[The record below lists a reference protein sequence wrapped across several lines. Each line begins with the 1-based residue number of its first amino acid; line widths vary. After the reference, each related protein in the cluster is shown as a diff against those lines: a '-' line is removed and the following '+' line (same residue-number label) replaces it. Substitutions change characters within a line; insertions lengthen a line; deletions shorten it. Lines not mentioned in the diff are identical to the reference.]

1 MGTTMSDSDTRGDR
15 GAILAGLHLR
25 DDDLEPQP
33 GLRFAST
40 VFRICSIVILVLA
53 LWQFADWWMDRPPG
67 DVGLSILVSDTI
79 RLIVLAALLWAA
91 STLAGLFVKSHYD
104 LRATRILLT
113 RLSHTVREM
122 AAAQGHLPSRPAGA
136 QRDEDPDVSRQSSRD
151 AGP

>member
-1 MGTTMSDSDTRGDR
+1 MSDSDSRSDR
-15 GAILAGLHLR
+15 GELLAGLHLR

-40 VFRICSIVILVLA
+40 VFRVCSIVILVLA

-67 DVGLSILVSDTI
+67 DVGLSILIADTI

-113 RLSHTVREM
+113 RLSYVVREM
-122 AAAQGHLPSRPAGA
+122 AAAQGHVSSRPAGA
-136 QRDEDPDVSRQSSRD
+136 QRDEDAGALRRD
-151 AGP
+151 DRNGPA

>member
-1 MGTTMSDSDTRGDR
+1 MSDSDSRSDR
-15 GAILAGLHLR
+15 GELLAGLHLR

-40 VFRICSIVILVLA
+40 VFRVCAIVILVLA

-67 DVGLSILVSDTI
+67 DVGLSILVADTI

-113 RLSHTVREM
+113 RLSHVVREM
-122 AAAQGHLPSRPAGA
+122 AAAQGHLPSRPPGA
-136 QRDEDPDVSRQSSRD
+136 RRDEDPD
-151 AGP
+151 AGRTAGRNEAR

>member
-1 MGTTMSDSDTRGDR
+1 MSDSDSRSDR
-15 GAILAGLHLR
+15 GELLAGLHLR

-40 VFRICSIVILVLA
+40 VFRVCAIVILVLA

-67 DVGLSILVSDTI
+67 DVGLSILVADTI

-113 RLSHTVREM
+113 RLSYVVREM
-122 AAAQGHLPSRPAGA
+122 AVAQGHLPKRPAGA
-136 QRDEDPDVSRQSSRD
+136 QRDEDADARHRASRND
-151 AGP
+151 AG